1 MKKLTLEQVLKA
13 LVDNQSVEI
22 ENGYVEYYLH
32 INENGEI
39 VTSFRDAEISFT
51 HKVDTDEIDGWDEAD
66 DMDVIYNQENMETPW
81 FADAVQDLTEQA
93 NEWIEENE

>member
-1 MKKLTLEQVLKA
+1 MTLPTAKA
-13 LVDNQSVEI
+13 GGSV
-22 ENGYVEYYLH
+22 N
-32 INENGEI
+32 
-39 VTSFRDAEISFT
+39 